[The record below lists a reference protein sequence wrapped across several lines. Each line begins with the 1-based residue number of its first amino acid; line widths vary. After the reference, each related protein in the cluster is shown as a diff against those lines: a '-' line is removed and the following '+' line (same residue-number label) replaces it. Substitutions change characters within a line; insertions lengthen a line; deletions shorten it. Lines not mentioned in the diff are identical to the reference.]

1 MLLSSSYNIEPEI
14 YFYSSCKLISFPA
27 SNTISLTLVTTKPKS
42 LTKILYIF
50 YKGYK
55 PKDFSNNS
63 PTKKSI
69 FIFLALNT
77 QHTHNYT
84 FNLHLHLHYTLHFY
98 TYTNTKTLTLTLT
111 LTLTHISH
119 KSHTA
124 TQRGSTRYT
133 HTHTTQYN
141 VIYFFIVVIHTAE

>member
-1 MLLSSSYNIEPEI
+1 MNLKYISIAAV
-14 YFYSSCKLISFPA
+14 KLISFPA
-27 SNTISLTLVTTKPKS
+27 SNTISLPWLQQNPNHSQKSCFYFFTKVTSPKIS
-42 LTKILYIF
+42 AIILRR
-50 YKGYK
+50 KNL
-55 PKDFSNNS
+55 FS
-63 PTKKSI
+63 
-69 FIFLALNT
+69 FFLHSTLNT
-77 QHTHNYT
+77 HTIWNYT